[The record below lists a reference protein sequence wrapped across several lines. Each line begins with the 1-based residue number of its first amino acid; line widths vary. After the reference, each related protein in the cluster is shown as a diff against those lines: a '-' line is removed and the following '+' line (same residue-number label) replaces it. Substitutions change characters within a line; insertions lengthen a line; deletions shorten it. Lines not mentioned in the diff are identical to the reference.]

1 MNPVGVTLKIA
12 EKCFIIYWRD
22 LNKVKIF
29 LLNFSLCLYLKQVP
43 MSMSCIIN
51 KIDYF
56 TFQKQIQKIRET
68 LFKKTSKSD
77 KECHLNY
84 NTVTIF
90 TASSNVVLKFKKKR
104 FIFNNS
110 LITFYWV

>member
-1 MNPVGVTLKIA
+1 
-12 EKCFIIYWRD
+12 
-22 LNKVKIF
+22 
-29 LLNFSLCLYLKQVP
+29 
-43 MSMSCIIN
+43 MSMSCIIY

-56 TFQKQIQKIRET
+56 TFQKQIQKIREK

-90 TASSNVVLKFKKKR
+90 TASSNVVLKFGKKR
-104 FIFNNS
+104 FIFKS
-110 LITFYWV
+110 LITFYWVYT